1 VREDTPGEKRLV
13 AYVVM
18 EPGAT
23 FDESQTRAALREILP
38 DYMVPGA
45 YVQLDRLPLSPNGKV
60 GRKALP
66 VPSASVGTAPDR
78 PDALMTPT
86 ERNVAALWR
95 EVLRIDR
102 VGLHQ
107 NFFDL
112 GGHSLLLVKLQVA
125 LKASF
130 RQEISIVELFQRTT
144 VAAQAERFASPTRT
158 AEDALAR
165 ARAKIRKTV
174 HG

>member
-1 VREDTPGEKRLV
+1 
-13 AYVVM
+13 
-18 EPGAT
+18 
-23 FDESQTRAALREILP
+23 
-38 DYMVPGA
+38 
-45 YVQLDRLPLSPNGKV
+45 VQLERLPLSPNGKV
-60 GRKALP
+60 DRKVLP
-66 VPSASVGTAPDR
+66 APSASVGMAPDR
-78 PDALMTPT
+78 PDGLMTPT
-86 ERNVAALWR
+86 ERIVAALWR

-130 RQEISIVELFQRTT
+130 GQEISIVELFKHTT
-144 VAAQAERFASPTRT
+144 VAAQAERFACPTRS
-158 AEDALAR
+158 ADDALAR
-165 ARAKIRKTV
+165 ARAKTRKTV